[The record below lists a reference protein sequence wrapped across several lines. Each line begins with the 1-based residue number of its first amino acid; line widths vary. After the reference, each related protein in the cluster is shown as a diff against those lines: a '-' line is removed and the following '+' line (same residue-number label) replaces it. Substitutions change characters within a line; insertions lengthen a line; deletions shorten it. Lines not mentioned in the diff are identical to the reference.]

1 VTPQQFALR
10 VRDDLH
16 ARRWLRWHCFLI
28 ATLTLLAAWASSHA
42 LMRAGVEALSLR
54 YAASFG
60 IAYGVL
66 LGLLYV
72 WAQWLLSRDEGDWLQ
87 VDGGGGG
94 GDGPRGSS
102 PSFKSGEGGDFGG
115 AGGGGSFDMPSSA
128 ADGTGEVAGAALEV
142 VGAADEGALVLVP
155 LALVVG
161 IALAIGTGLGFVV
174 FGLFGV
180 EVLLAVAVEIAIASV
195 GGALAFKAGAEGWF
209 GAAWRRT
216 RTAAM
221 VALIGLLVIG
231 AAIDHWLPQA
241 RSLPHAL
248 QLMRGV

>member
-10 VRDDLH
+10 VRHDLH

-28 ATLTLLAAWASSHA
+28 ASLTLAAAWACSHL
-42 LMRAGVEALSLR
+42 LMRMGVELLSLR
-54 YAASFG
+54 YATSFV

-72 WAQWLLSRDEGDWLQ
+72 WARWLLSRDEGDGIQ

-94 GDGPRGSS
+94 GDGS
-102 PSFKSGEGGDFGG
+102 PLDSPVFRSGEGGDFGG
-115 AGGGGSFDMPSSA
+115 AGAGGSFDAPSAA
-128 ADGTGEVAGAALEV
+128 ADGAGEGAGAALEV
-142 VGAADEGALVLVP
+142 AAGADEGALVLVP
-155 LALVVG
+155 LAIVIG

-216 RTAAM
+216 RMAAV
-221 VALIGLLVIG
+221 VALVGLLVFG
-231 AAIDHWLPQA
+231 AAIDRWMPQA

>member
-1 VTPQQFALR
+1 LTPQRFALR
-10 VRDDLH
+10 VREDLR

-42 LMRAGVEALSLR
+42 LMRAGVDALSVR
-54 YAASFG
+54 YAASFA
-60 IAYGVL
+60 IAYAVL

-72 WAQWLLSRDEGDWLQ
+72 WAQWLLSRDEGDWI
-87 VDGGGGG
+87 DGDLSGGSSGT
-94 GDGPRGSS
+94 PRGNS
-102 PSFKSGEGGDFGG
+102 PSLKSGEGAKFGG
-115 AGGGGSFDMPSSA
+115 AGGGGSFDTPSQA
-128 ADGTGEVAGAALEV
+128 ADGAGEVAGAALEV
-142 VGAADEGALVLVP
+142 AVGVDEGALVLVP
-155 LALVVG
+155 LALVIGV
-161 IALAIGTGLGFVV
+161 ALAIGTGLGFVV

-216 RTAAM
+216 RTAAV
-221 VALIGLLVIG
+221 VALISLLALG
-231 AAIDHWLPQA
+231 AAIDHWMPQA

-248 QLMRGV
+248 QLMRSV